1 MKKSILAIAALALL
15 MVSCGKSQEAWT
27 PLFNGE
33 NLDNWEKFLGPPFEG
48 HEELAKTATPDNV
61 FSLVD
66 MDGQKVIRISGEV
79 FGSLATKDTFSNFH
93 ARMVMKWGKKIT
105 RSLNCGFLYY
115 GQGPLGAALGTWQ
128 SSIECQLQHGNM
140 GGLYVIGDSV
150 SLSAQVDMP
159 DSDYCYKPGAET
171 VEFSKADGKRM
182 IRPGADAENPVG
194 EWNTIEIY
202 CVGQKSVHVVNGKVT
217 MVTDGL
223 STMANGQKVA
233 LTGGSLQLQSEGS
246 ELFVKSVEIQPI
258 AEIPASLLEKK

>member
-1 MKKSILAIAALALL
+1 MKKSIIAMASAVLL
-15 MVSCGKSQEAWT
+15 MASCGKNQEAWT
-27 PLFNGE
+27 PLFNGQ
-33 NLDNWEKFLGPPFEG
+33 NLDGWEKFVGPPFEG
-48 HEELAKTATPDNV
+48 HEELAQTATPDNV
-61 FSLVD
+61 FSIVD

-79 FGSLATKDTFSNFH
+79 YGSLATKDTFSNFH

-115 GQGPLGAALGTWQ
+115 GHGPLGVAFGTWQ

-140 GGLYVIGDSV
+140 GGLFVIGDSV
-150 SLSAQVDMP
+150 SLSVQAAMP
-159 DSDYCYKPGAET
+159 DSDYIYKPGAAD
-171 VEFSKADGKRM
+171 VEFSKAGGRRM

-194 EWNTIEIY
+194 EWNTIDIY
-202 CVGQKSVHVVNGKVT
+202 CVGQRSVHVVNGKVT

-223 STMANGQKVA
+223 STMADGKKVA

-258 AEIPASLLEKK
+258 AEIPAALLK